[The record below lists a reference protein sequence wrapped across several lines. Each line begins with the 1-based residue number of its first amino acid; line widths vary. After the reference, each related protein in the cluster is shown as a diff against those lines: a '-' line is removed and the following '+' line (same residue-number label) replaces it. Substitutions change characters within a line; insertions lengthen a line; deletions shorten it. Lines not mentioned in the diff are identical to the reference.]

1 MRQICINMITV
12 PNSNW
17 KWHSAMRA
25 RERVLFKQQLKFTE
39 LDLCYPIPRE
49 VGDLYDAP
57 SDGGSYW
64 MYSGFNHYYF
74 EEIHPRWPWIVRG
87 IPSRE
92 DSWKQWITKYIG
104 K

>member
-1 MRQICINMITV
+1 MFQ
-12 PNSNW
+12 
-17 KWHSAMRA
+17 
-25 RERVLFKQQLKFTE
+25 QQLKFPE

-49 VGDLYDAP
+49 VDDIYSAP

-74 EEIHPRWPWIVRG
+74 EATHSRWPWITG
-87 IPSRE
+87 EIPTRE
-92 DSWKQWITKYIG
+92 DSWKQWITKCIG